1 METVPATER
10 RGGGVHADVEALL
23 ALQTDDATIHDL
35 EQRRAGLEPRR
46 QDLERQRQV
55 ASDALARARH
65 ALEGEEK
72 RQREL
77 QGRLGQHKDMQTRYL
92 AQMDQV
98 RTLRESTAAQSQVD
112 QVRRIVAD
120 EESEIASLSRRIGE
134 LRVQVDQQQRGLADV
149 EAEQAE
155 RREALEAEARQI
167 DEELAAARAKRGHA
181 AGRVAPPLLAKY
193 DRILKRRKKDV
204 VFALRGGSCSNC
216 DTAIPLQ
223 RRTVMQ
229 RTGAIEMCEA
239 CGVLLYARD

>member
-23 ALQTDDATIHDL
+23 ALQADDATM
-35 EQRRAGLEPRR
+35 

-55 ASDALARARH
+55 AADALARARH

-120 EESEIASLSRRIGE
+120 
-134 LRVQVDQQQRGLADV
+134 
-149 EAEQAE
+149 
-155 RREALEAEARQI
+155 
-167 DEELAAARAKRGHA
+167 
-181 AGRVAPPLLAKY
+181 
-193 DRILKRRKKDV
+193 
-204 VFALRGGSCSNC
+204 
-216 DTAIPLQ
+216 
-223 RRTVMQ
+223 
-229 RTGAIEMCEA
+229 
-239 CGVLLYARD
+239 

>member
-1 METVPATER
+1 METVSATER
-10 RGGGVHADVEALL
+10 HGGAVHAEVDALL
-23 ALQTDDATIHDL
+23 ALQTDDAAIHDL
-35 EQRRAGLEPRR
+35 EVQRAGLAPRI

-55 ASDALARARH
+55 AADALARVRH
-65 ALEGEEK
+65 ALESEEK

-77 QGRLGQHKDMQTRYL
+77 QGRLGQHKEMHTRYL

-120 EESEIASLSRRIGE
+120 EESDLATIGRRIGE
-134 LRVQVDQQQRGLADV
+134 LRVQVEQQERALATVESDQSAQRETLD
-149 EAEQAE
+149 
-155 RREALEAEARQI
+155 LEAQHI
-167 DEELAAARAKRGHA
+167 DDQLAEARAKRGQTA
-181 AGRVAPPLLAKY
+181 ARVSPPLLAKY

-229 RTGAIEMCEA
+229 RTGAVEMCEA

>member
-1 METVPATER
+1 MGTTQATER
-10 RGGGVHADVEALL
+10 PGGAVHADVDALL
-23 ALQTDDATIHDL
+23 ALQSDDLAIHEL

-55 ASDALARARH
+55 AADALARARS

-72 RQREL
+72 RQRDL
-77 QGRLGQHKDMQTRYL
+77 QGRLGQHREMHAKYL
-92 AQMDQV
+92 QQMDQV

-120 EESEIASLSRRIGE
+120 EETELANIGRRIGE
-134 LRVQVDQQQRGLADV
+134 LRMQVEQQEQGLRDV
-149 EAEQAE
+149 EADQAD
-155 RREALEAEARQI
+155 RRAAIDAEAGQI
-167 DEELAAARAKRGHA
+167 DAEIADARSKRDAAAAR
-181 AGRVAPPLLAKY
+181 VQPPLLQKY
-193 DRILKRRKKDV
+193 DRILKRRKKEV

-239 CGVLLYARD
+239 CGVLLYARE

>member
-1 METVPATER
+1 MVTAQATER
-10 RGGGVHADVEALL
+10 QGGAVHADVAGLL
-23 ALQTDDATIHDL
+23 ALQTDDAAIHDL
-35 EQRRAGLEPRR
+35 ELRRSGLEPRL

-55 ASDALARARH
+55 AADALARVKH
-65 ALEGEEK
+65 ALESEEK

-77 QGRLGQHKDMQTRYL
+77 QARLAQHRDMHARYL
-92 AQMDQV
+92 QQMEQV

-120 EESEIASLSRRIGE
+120 EETELGNIGRRIGE
-134 LRVQVDQQQRGLADV
+134 LRVQVEQQEMGLATV

-155 RREALEAEARQI
+155 RRDAILAEAREI
-167 DEELAAARAKRGHA
+167 DDEIAAARAKRQTTA
-181 AGRVAPPLLAKY
+181 ARVATPLLAKY

-229 RTGAIEMCEA
+229 RTGVVEMCEA
-239 CGVLLYARD
+239 CGVLLYATE

>member
-1 METVPATER
+1 METVSATER
-10 RGGGVHADVEALL
+10 HGGAVHADVDALL
-23 ALQTDDATIHDL
+23 ALQSDDAAIHDL
-35 EQRRAGLEPRR
+35 EVRRAGLAPRL

-55 ASDALARARH
+55 TADALARARH
-65 ALEGEEK
+65 AVESEEK

-77 QGRLGQHKDMQTRYL
+77 QARLTQHKDMHARYQT
-92 AQMDQV
+92 QMEQV

-120 EESEIASLSRRIGE
+120 EESELANIGRRIGE
-134 LRVQVDQQQRGLADV
+134 LRVQVEQQERAEADLD
-149 EAEQAE
+149 AEQSAS
-155 RREALEAEARQI
+155 REAIEIEAQHVDA
-167 DEELAAARAKRGHA
+167 ELAEARAKRSQT
-181 AGRVAPPLLAKY
+181 AGRVSASLLAKY
-193 DRILKRRKKDV
+193 DRILKRRRKDV

-229 RTGAIEMCEA
+229 RTGAVEMCEA